1 HSVKNCPK
9 AETGTAVD
17 VCYHCGSAD
26 HTTKVCP
33 TPSKTFSFATCFVC
47 GGQGHLSSAC
57 QKNDKGLYP
66 NGGGCKYCG
75 STLHLMKDCKPTK
88 NKDLEATVGTVD
100 AHQGGDDDD
109 VFVALRRQ
117 QVDKERRGAEPK
129 RPAAKQPKKVFAP
142 TFDGTLIMMRSLF
155 GFGKPEDSTLTAPAA
170 GEKSPSD
177 SAVSQV
183 DVPAVAPIFEIADA
197 TTGSAQVATPL
208 SDEEKLV
215 FDRIKADIPE
225 LIKNLPAVEP
235 ETQKYVDMEM
245 PLDIE
250 GWLSD
255 ECIARYVRARK
266 GVYEDT
272 KRALR
277 KTIEWRAATRPHAL
291 RPDAVEIENR
301 TGKMYFN
308 GFDKM
313 ARPIIYMYNHRQN
326 TKDADSQIR
335 WVVYTMEIG
344 IRHMRPDVEK
354 VILAVDATHWS
365 FSNSVSI
372 GTARKFLDT
381 LANHYPERLGHAI
394 IFNPPKFFVAFY
406 SLLSPFVDPATRAKV
421 AFVKPDAPALEEPA
435 ANAEAEADTP
445 APPAV
450 PVAASNSPWIAL
462 ERHFERD
469 LLEVDCYGRWQFQYN
484 HTLYWEAVEAEFVQH
499 KADMLQRTAIASAS
513 SS

>member
-1 HSVKNCPK
+1 
-9 AETGTAVD
+9 
-17 VCYHCGSAD
+17 
-26 HTTKVCP
+26 
-33 TPSKTFSFATCFVC
+33 
-47 GGQGHLSSAC
+47 
-57 QKNDKGLYP
+57 
-66 NGGGCKYCG
+66 
-75 STLHLMKDCKPTK
+75 
-88 NKDLEATVGTVD
+88 
-100 AHQGGDDDD
+100 
-109 VFVALRRQ
+109 
-117 QVDKERRGAEPK
+117 
-129 RPAAKQPKKVFAP
+129 
-142 TFDGTLIMMRSLF
+142 MRSLF
-155 GFGKPEDSTLTAPAA
+155 GLGKPEDSTPASPSA
-170 GEKSPSD
+170 GEKASND

-183 DVPAVAPIFEIADA
+183 DVPPVAPIFDIANG
-197 TTGSAQVATPL
+197 TTGSVQVVKPL
-208 SDEEKLV
+208 SGDERLV

-225 LIKNLPAVEP
+225 LIKSLPAVDP
-235 ETQKYVDMEM
+235 ESQKYVDMEV
-245 PLDIE
+245 PLGIE
-250 GWLSD
+250 DWLSD
-255 ECIARYVRARK
+255 ECISRYIRARK
-266 GVYEDT
+266 GVYEDA

-335 WVVYTMEIG
+335 WVVYTMEAS
-344 IRHMRPDVEK
+344 IRHMRPGVER

-365 FSNSVSI
+365 FTNSVSI

-381 LANHYPERLGHAI
+381 LANHYPERLSHAI

-421 AFVKPDAPALEEPA
+421 AFVNPDAPALEQPDASSEI
-435 ANAEAEADTP
+435 EADTP

-462 ERHFERD
+462 EKHFERNQ
-469 LLEVDCYGRWQFQYN
+469 LEVDCYGRWRFQYN
-484 HTLYWEAVEAEFVQH
+484 HAVFWEAVEAEFAQH
-499 KADMLQRTAIASAS
+499 KAGMLQRAAAAAASTS

>member
-1 HSVKNCPK
+1 
-9 AETGTAVD
+9 
-17 VCYHCGSAD
+17 
-26 HTTKVCP
+26 
-33 TPSKTFSFATCFVC
+33 
-47 GGQGHLSSAC
+47 
-57 QKNDKGLYP
+57 
-66 NGGGCKYCG
+66 
-75 STLHLMKDCKPTK
+75 
-88 NKDLEATVGTVD
+88 
-100 AHQGGDDDD
+100 
-109 VFVALRRQ
+109 
-117 QVDKERRGAEPK
+117 
-129 RPAAKQPKKVFAP
+129 
-142 TFDGTLIMMRSLF
+142 
-155 GFGKPEDSTLTAPAA
+155 
-170 GEKSPSD
+170 
-177 SAVSQV
+177 
-183 DVPAVAPIFEIADA
+183 
-197 TTGSAQVATPL
+197 
-208 SDEEKLV
+208 
-215 FDRIKADIPE
+215 
-225 LIKNLPAVEP
+225 
-235 ETQKYVDMEM
+235 MEV

-313 ARPIIYMYNHRQN
+313 ARPVIYMYNHRQN

-335 WVVYTMEIG
+335 WVIYTMEAS
-344 IRHMRPDVEK
+344 IRHMRPGVEK

-365 FSNSVSI
+365 FSNSVSV

-406 SLLSPFVDPATRAKV
+406 SLLSPFVDPATKAKV
-421 AFVKPDAPALEEPA
+421 AFVNSDAPALEQP
-435 ANAEAEADTP
+435 NDDAEADGI

-450 PVAASNSPWIAL
+450 PIAASNSPWIVL
-462 ERHFERD
+462 EKYFERD
-469 LLEVDCYGRWQFQYN
+469 QLEVDCYGNWRFQYS
-484 HTLYWEAVEAEFVQH
+484 HAVFWEAVEVEFAQH
-499 KADMLQRTAIASAS
+499 KAGMLQSTSVANAS

>member
-1 HSVKNCPK
+1 
-9 AETGTAVD
+9 
-17 VCYHCGSAD
+17 
-26 HTTKVCP
+26 
-33 TPSKTFSFATCFVC
+33 
-47 GGQGHLSSAC
+47 
-57 QKNDKGLYP
+57 
-66 NGGGCKYCG
+66 
-75 STLHLMKDCKPTK
+75 
-88 NKDLEATVGTVD
+88 
-100 AHQGGDDDD
+100 
-109 VFVALRRQ
+109 
-117 QVDKERRGAEPK
+117 
-129 RPAAKQPKKVFAP
+129 
-142 TFDGTLIMMRSLF
+142 MMRSLF
-155 GFGKPEDSTLTAPAA
+155 GFGKPEDSTLTAPTA

-215 FDRIKADIPE
+215 FGRIKADIPE

-235 ETQKYVDMEM
+235 EAQKYVDMEI

-435 ANAEAEADTP
+435 ANAETEADTP

-484 HTLYWEAVEAEFVQH
+484 HALYWEAVEAEFVQH
-499 KADMLQRTAIASAS
+499 KADMLQRAAIASAS